1 MCKEKP
7 HFDKSRNV
15 RIDMPPC
22 CREKVMAVT
31 RLVVADLNRLR
42 IPYMFFGGAVLGW
55 MRNRK
60 FVPYD
65 QDVDIWM
72 DGRLWDTPMFN
83 QLRRN
88 WTEKFGLYTEYRDER
103 FKLWTF
109 YSGKNQQGLD
119 IWPWYVDRPL
129 KVINGTALYSSS
141 QRMVNLGE
149 IFDRKWA
156 IPYKV
161 IFPRKPVNFEGMDTF
176 VPHKPAAYNLHTYG
190 RNWRKEMRCTM
201 TNEDRKCSE

>member
-1 MCKEKP
+1 
-7 HFDKSRNV
+7 
-15 RIDMPPC
+15 
-22 CREKVMAVT
+22 
-31 RLVVADLNRLR
+31 
-42 IPYMFFGGAVLGW
+42 

-109 YSGKNQQGLD
+109 YSDKNKQGLD

-129 KVINGTALYSSS
+129 EVINGTAFYSSS

-149 IFDRKWA
+149 IFERKEA

-161 IFPRKPVNFEGMDTF
+161 IFPRKPVHFEGMDTF
-176 VPHKPAAYNLHTYG
+176 VPHKPAAYNFHAYG
-190 RNWRKEMRCTM
+190 RNWRKEMRCTK
-201 TNEDRKCSE
+201 TNEDRKCLE